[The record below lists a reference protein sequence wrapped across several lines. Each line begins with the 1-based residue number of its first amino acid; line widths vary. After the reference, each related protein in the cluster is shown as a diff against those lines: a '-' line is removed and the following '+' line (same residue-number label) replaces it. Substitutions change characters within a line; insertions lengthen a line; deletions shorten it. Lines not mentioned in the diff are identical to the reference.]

1 MRPKPA
7 TRDHEMSWLLF
18 EAADTKMM
26 LVRKTK
32 AKRKAPRSPSTGP
45 SPSSP
50 LPGVEPP
57 PTTTTKNIN
66 NSQQLYASRAQTTLA
81 LPVYESPPP
90 PYSHP
95 PVPPKDTCLKSL
107 PATTL
112 PPCPPPRPPKLP
124 LLPAPT
130 VKNPWWSRRSH
141 NEASSTDV
149 SKHAANSVQVGSQN
163 VRPNDD
169 KASAPVGSGSS
180 LEELISSKL
189 DAILTSID
197 GESFSGDEKDLGM
210 PTHWYA
216 SNLVLTHRLPDI
228 YEPPQTGL
236 RGGWGFTGR
245 QVSQSANRAITSTI
259 VGTNYFSK
267 ANLYTNSRL
276 PPNLPELKL

>member
-7 TRDHEMSWLLF
+7 TRDHEMNWLLF

-32 AKRKAPRSPSTGP
+32 AKRKAPCSPSSTGP

-50 LPGVEPP
+50 LPAVEPP
-57 PTTTTKNIN
+57 PTTTAQN
-66 NSQQLYASRAQTTLA
+66 NHHQLYASRAQTTLA
-81 LPVYESPPP
+81 LPGYESPPP

-95 PVPPKDTCLKSL
+95 PVPPKDTCLKSF

-112 PPCPPPRPPKLP
+112 PPCLPPRPPKLP
-124 LLPAPT
+124 LPPAPT
-130 VKNPWWSRRSH
+130 LKNPWWSRRSH
-141 NEASSTDV
+141 NETLSTDV
-149 SKHAANSVQVGSQN
+149 PKPAINPVQVGSQN

-169 KASAPVGSGSS
+169 RASAPVGAGSS
-180 LEELISSKL
+180 LEKLISSKL

-197 GESFSGDEKDLGM
+197 GESFTGDEKDLGIS
-210 PTHWYA
+210 TRWYT
-216 SNLVLTHRLPDI
+216 SNLVLTYPLPDI

-276 PPNLPELKL
+276 PPNLPELQL